1 MQNNVYRAYI
11 LKVGSIFFYM
21 RQRVGL
27 LLGLYQQGL
36 SLSQWSSSWCHIGHY
51 NSKFKINQIQFKNY
65 KINPKNPGIVGKPF
79 RILQEKWLRIFS
91 MRGNWQRVN
100 SSVAARKSKQTGV
113 WNNSP
118 LFPSLLAEKI
128 TITCNTRK
136 THKQL
141 ILNLF

>member
-1 MQNNVYRAYI
+1 
-11 LKVGSIFFYM
+11 
-21 RQRVGL
+21 
-27 LLGLYQQGL
+27 
-36 SLSQWSSSWCHIGHY
+36 
-51 NSKFKINQIQFKNY
+51 
-65 KINPKNPGIVGKPF
+65 
-79 RILQEKWLRIFS
+79 